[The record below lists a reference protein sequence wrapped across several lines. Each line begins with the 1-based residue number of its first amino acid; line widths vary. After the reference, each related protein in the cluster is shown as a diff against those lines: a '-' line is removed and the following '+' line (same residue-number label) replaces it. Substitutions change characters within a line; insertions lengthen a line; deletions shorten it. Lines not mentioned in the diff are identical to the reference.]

1 MSRYSL
7 EHLADDSLLDGL
19 HSLVEHDRTTTAD
32 LLAHIGEVA
41 RRRLYAHLGYP
52 SMQAYCVQVLHLSED
67 AARKRVQVAR
77 KGWLLPVIFEAI
89 ADGRVHLSGMKLL
102 VPFIDEENV
111 HELVEAAS
119 GRTYRE
125 IELLLAERFPQPE
138 PDEGV
143 EEVSGDAARHLRDR
157 SGVKPIAP
165 GRFREVWKRDQGRC
179 AYVSPAGRR
188 CESRWMLEFD
198 HVHEFARGG
207 EATVDNVRLL
217 CRAHNQYLAECT
229 FGAGFMD
236 EKRGSGR
243 GAATPAPG
251 PHLTSASGGSR
262 ASPIPA

>member
-89 ADGRVHLSGMKLL
+89 ADGRVHLTGMNLL

-111 HELVEAAS
+111 HELIESAS
-119 GRTYRE
+119 RRTKAE
-125 IELLLAERFPQPE
+125 IDLLLAERFPQPE
-138 PDEGV
+138 P
-143 EEVSGDAARHLRDR
+143 EEAIDGISPDAPAHLRDR

-229 FGAGFMD
+229 FGAEFVRQ
-236 EKRGSGR
+236 KRD
-243 GAATPAPG
+243 AAEQRAA
-251 PHLTSASGGSR
+251 LSA
-262 ASPIPA
+262 